1 MTPER
6 FRRIR
11 EVVDRRQPDLTVLM
25 DGVHKPHNLAAI
37 ARSCDA
43 VGIGVIHTIGRGG
56 GLRLTQKA
64 AGGVGRWVA
73 LRRHANAAQALEH
86 LRGQGFRILAA
97 HVDPDAT
104 DFRQVD
110 YTGPTVITVG
120 AELEGL
126 SAELLAAADVQLH
139 IPLLGMVES
148 LNVSVATALVLFEAQ
163 RQRLEAGLYARPR
176 LPTPERER
184 LLFELA
190 WPRVAA
196 ALRRQ
201 GQPYPKL
208 DAAGFPVTHTTH
220 RPAGRRGGAS

>member
-43 VGIGVIHTIGRGG
+43 VGIGVIHAIGRG

-73 LRRHANAAQALEH
+73 LRRHANATQALEH

-110 YTGPTVITVG
+110 YTGPTVIAVG

-126 SAELLAAADVQLH
+126 SEELLAAAEVRLH

-163 RQRLEAGLYARPR
+163 RQRLVAGLYARPR
-176 LPTPERER
+176 LSAPERER

-196 ALRRQ
+196 AARRQ

-208 DAAGFPVTHTTH
+208 DAAGFPVTRTSH
-220 RPAGRRGGAS
+220 RPAGRRRDA